1 MRLEWFYGLREVRD
15 EWGAAAVTRRSE
27 SGGIGPSRRRFCRG
41 AGAFLCCLP
50 GLRAAAQALRD
61 QPLALVEVA
70 PGMHVAQGSQA
81 EVSRE
86 NLGAIANVGIVIGAH
101 SVAVIDT
108 GGCLL
113 WGRRLREA
121 VRRVTDR
128 PISHVI
134 ETHMH
139 PDHIFGAA
147 AFLPDAPVFLGHRN
161 LPAALAARGIY
172 YRRRLEETLGDL
184 AAGSVVVPPTQL
196 VADMVHLDL
205 GDRVLEVRAHRTA
218 HTDNDLSIFDTAT
231 RTLWAGDLLFL
242 ERVPAL
248 DGSLLG
254 WLAVMDELERLPAV
268 RVVSGHGPAVARWP
282 EALAPQRRYLAR
294 LRDEIR
300 GALRQGRTM
309 EEAVG
314 TVGATERDKWALFDD
329 YNPRN
334 VTAAFHELEWE

>member
-1 MRLEWFYGLREVRD
+1 MAARVAGGR
-15 EWGAAAVTRRSE
+15 GAVKPG
-27 SGGIGPSRRRFCRG
+27 SGTTTHIARASRRGFCCG
-41 AGAFLCCLP
+41 VSAFLCCLP
-50 GLRAAAQALRD
+50 SLRAAAEALRD
-61 QPLALVEVA
+61 QPLTLAEVA
-70 PGMHVAQGSQA
+70 PGIHAAPGSQA
-81 EVSRE
+81 EVSRD
-86 NLGAIANVGIVIGAH
+86 NLAAIANVGVIIGEK
-101 SVAVIDT
+101 STAVIDT

-113 WGRRLREA
+113 WGERLREA
-121 VRRVTDR
+121 IRRLTDR

-147 AFLPDAPVFLGHRN
+147 AFVPDAPSFVGHRN
-161 LPAALAARGIY
+161 LPAALAARGAY
-172 YRRRLEETLGDL
+172 YRRRLEEALGEL

-196 VADMVHLDL
+196 VADRARIDL
-205 GDRVLEVRAHRTA
+205 GGRVLELRAHATA
-218 HTDNDLSIFDTAT
+218 HTDNDLSVFDAKT

-254 WLAVMDELERLPAV
+254 WLAVMDELEQVQAV
-268 RVVSGHGPAVARWP
+268 RVVPGHGPVAARWP
-282 EALAPQRRYLAR
+282 EALAPQRRYLTL

-309 EEAVG
+309 EEAVA
-314 TVGATERDKWALFDD
+314 TVGGAERGRWALFED
-329 YNPRN
+329 YHARN